1 MPRKQ
6 NVYGEG
12 NYDASRKYNEATK
25 KFVESG
31 RVGQAARDAT
41 PKTPREAAEMKR
53 AEKAGLLRA
62 KERRPSV
69 KEPDALRPEVDDPER
84 DPREPTEKEVGAP
97 PDRHPDRR

>member
-12 NYDASRKYNEATK
+12 NYDASRKYNDATK
-25 KFVESG
+25 KFVESE

-41 PKTPREAAEMKR
+41 PKTPREAAETKR

-62 KERRPSV
+62 KEKKPPV
-69 KEPDALRPEVDDPER
+69 KEPDAPGPEVDDPER
-84 DPREPTEKEVGAP
+84 DPREPAEKEAGAP
-97 PDRHPDRR
+97 PSRHPDRR